1 MQCKFS
7 DSTIMIGGFLAKDAE
22 YMQVGGDN
30 KSLTK
35 FSVKVGERPPQNGE
49 QRGVAI
55 WVNCECWHSVA
66 RAAMGL
72 KKFDVVIAFGKIK
85 IENYTDRNGEQK
97 QKKVLVCEGVFVQPP
112 AAPAPAPMAQGAYIP
127 PADSGMEIFDEDG
140 VPF

>member
-7 DSTIMIGGFLAKDAE
+7 DGTIMIGGFLAKDAE

-72 KKFDVVIAFGKIK
+72 KKFDVVIAFGKLK
-85 IENYTDRNGEQK
+85 VETYTKDGEQK

-127 PADSGMEIFDEDG
+127 PADSDMELFDEDG

>member
-1 MQCKFS
+1 MQC
-7 DSTIMIGGFLAKDAE
+7 
-22 YMQVGGDN
+22 
-30 KSLTK
+30 K
-35 FSVKVGERPPQNGE
+35 FSVKVGERPSQNGE
-49 QRGVAI
+49 QHGEAI

-72 KKFDVVIAFGKIK
+72 KKFDVIIAFGKIK
-85 IENYTDRNGEQK
+85 IDSYKGKDGEQK

-127 PADSGMEIFDEDG
+127 PADSGMELFDEDG

>member
-7 DSTIMIGGFLAKDAE
+7 DGTIMIGGFLAKDAE

-49 QRGVAI
+49 QRGEAI

-72 KKFDVVIAFGKIK
+72 KKFDVVIAFGKLK
-85 IENYTDRNGEQK
+85 VETYTKDGEEK

>member
-7 DSTIMIGGFLAKDAE
+7 DGTIMIGGFLAKDAE

-72 KKFDVVIAFGKIK
+72 KKFDVVIAFGKLK
-85 IENYTDRNGEQK
+85 VETYTKDGEQK

>member
-7 DSTIMIGGFLAKDAE
+7 DGTIMIGGFLAKDAE

-55 WVNCECWHSVA
+55 WCNCECWRSVA

-72 KKFDVVIAFGKIK
+72 KKFDVVIAFGKLK
-85 IENYTDRNGEQK
+85 VETYTKDGEEK

>member
-7 DSTIMIGGFLAKDAE
+7 DGTIMIGGFLAKDAE

-55 WVNCECWHSVA
+55 
-66 RAAMGL
+66 
-72 KKFDVVIAFGKIK
+72 
-85 IENYTDRNGEQK
+85 
-97 QKKVLVCEGVFVQPP
+97 
-112 AAPAPAPMAQGAYIP
+112 
-127 PADSGMEIFDEDG
+127 
-140 VPF
+140 

>member
-7 DSTIMIGGFLAKDAE
+7 DGTIMIGGFLAKDAE

-35 FSVKVGERPPQNGE
+35 FSVKVGERPPQTGE
-49 QRGVAI
+49 QRGEAI

-112 AAPAPAPMAQGAYIP
+112 AASVPAPMAQGAYIP

>member
-7 DSTIMIGGFLAKDAE
+7 DGTILIGGFLARDAE
-22 YMQVGGDN
+22 YQQVGDN
-30 KSLTK
+30 NLSLTK
-35 FSVKVGERPPQNGE
+35 FSVKAGERPAQNGE
-49 QRGVAI
+49 QHGEAI

-72 KKFDVVIAFGKIK
+72 KKFDVVLAFGKLK
-85 IENYTDRNGEQK
+85 INSFKGKDGEQK

-127 PADSGMEIFDEDG
+127 PADSDMELLSDDG

>member
-7 DSTIMIGGFLAKDAE
+7 DGTIMIGGFLAKDAE

-55 WVNCECWHSVA
+55 WCNCECWRSVA

-72 KKFDVVIAFGKIK
+72 KKFDVVIAFGKLK
-85 IENYTDRNGEQK
+85 VETYTKDGEEK

-127 PADSGMEIFDEDG
+127 PTDSGMEIFDEDG